1 MEGRRSRSSSIQKAL
16 NDPRLSSSLT
26 DNSKNNSSRVQF
38 ELKVKKPEIAAVYA
52 IQMASNNQPFCP
64 HLPAELHFNSPFTT
78 PVHSRQSSFNSP
90 RQRQHSMDATPF
102 LSSLFSHS
110 PFNQMFS
117 NPKSYSL
124 DKFPKSL
131 STDNIKSKLSN
142 SSLDLSVSDESID
155 DNLSLK
161 ELDYHLFKIAI
172 ENYYEDNEPTFLL
185 NSIACIFSNLEAL
198 GKSFKFEGE
207 RIADIESRTAYH
219 KHPSNLDIQE
229 ILQTYELI
237 NQLGKEMF
245 YKALMEGIEG
255 QLTKLH
261 SKLKNINSI
270 SPLLNNILILVLNP
284 LFLEPRFESTLTK
297 LCEFIHKLKSQ
308 AKLTLINWFAK
319 LEEKD
324 FRQTVEIFKNFI
336 GNTILNQD
344 AFIGGVKM
352 LSMLSHSNEMERQI
366 IPPSEFYCID
376 LYSKL
381 NFKEE
386 YKKWKKSL
394 EQSIIT
400 EFAIFNYPFLFDP
413 VAKNRIMHID
423 AMVKMTHEYEDAC
436 VNQALVV
443 HAQKFLDDSALL
455 ETMENE
461 MKESIN
467 PYLILEVRRA
477 HLISDIVKKSLEL
490 KKPLKVKFV
499 GGGEEGM
506 DQGGV
511 QKEFFQILIEKLMDP
526 DYGMFEY
533 NQDTRQS
540 WINRNSLEPTLQ
552 FELVGIVIGL
562 ALYNGVMIRIAFPNI
577 LYKKLVKEEITLE
590 DIKEAFPPL
599 GKGLQQLLDWQ
610 DGDVSDIFMRTFEI
624 SFERFGKVEHIPLI
638 ANGQDVLVTNEN
650 RERYV
655 NLYIKYL
662 CYTAIQD
669 QFNSFRQ
676 GFYKVCGGK
685 ALKMCKSFELEQ
697 LICGMGSSEL
707 DFRDLQEGAQWFWE
721 IVHVMTLVQKQRLLE
736 FVTASD
742 RIPLKGFQ
750 SLVFVVQRNGP
761 DTDRLPSA
769 LTCFGRLLL
778 PEYSSKDKLAE
789 RLLTAIENAKGFGL
803 V

>member
-1 MEGRRSRSSSIQKAL
+1 
-16 NDPRLSSSLT
+16 
-26 DNSKNNSSRVQF
+26 
-38 ELKVKKPEIAAVYA
+38 
-52 IQMASNNQPFCP
+52 MASNNHPFCP
-64 HLPAELHFNSPFTT
+64 NLPSEIHFNSPFNT

-90 RQRQHSMDATPF
+90 RQRQHSVGATPF
-102 LSSLFSHS
+102 LNSLFSHS
-110 PFNQMFS
+110 PFQQMFS

-124 DKFPKSL
+124 DKFPRSKS
-131 STDNIKSKLSN
+131 TETIKSKLSA

-161 ELDYHLFKIAI
+161 ELDYQLFKIAV

-185 NSIACIFSNLEAL
+185 NSITCIFSNLEAL

-207 RIADIESRTAYH
+207 RIANIELKMTDSPVGT
-219 KHPSNLDIQE
+219 KHPSKLEIHEIIQ
-229 ILQTYELI
+229 TFDLI
-237 NQLGKEMF
+237 AKLEKETF
-245 YKALMEGIEG
+245 YKALMEAIET
-255 QLTKLH
+255 QIAKLH
-261 SKLKNINSI
+261 LKLKNISST
-270 SPLLNNILILVLNP
+270 SPLLNNIFILLLNP
-284 LFLEPRFESTLTK
+284 LFLKPEFGTTLCK
-297 LCEFIHKLKSQ
+297 FCEFLVKLKSQ
-308 AKLTLINWFAK
+308 PRLTLMNWFAK
-319 LEEKD
+319 LAEKE
-324 FRQTVEIFKNFI
+324 FHQTVNIFKHFI
-336 GNTILNQD
+336 CNTTLNED
-344 AFIGGVKM
+344 GFIGGVKM
-352 LSMLSHSNEMERQI
+352 LSMLSHSNDMETQK
-366 IPPSEFYCID
+366 IPPSEFYALD

-394 EQSIIT
+394 EQTVIT

-455 ETMENE
+455 ETMETE

-467 PYLILEVRRA
+467 PYFILEIRRT
-477 HLISDIVKKSLEL
+477 HLITDVLDQ
-490 KKPLKVKFV
+490 KPLKVKFV

-533 NQDTRQS
+533 NIDTRQS
-540 WINRNSLEPTLQ
+540 WINRNSLESSLQ

-562 ALYNGVMIRIAFPNI
+562 ALYNGVMVRVSFPK
-577 LYKKLVKEEITLE
+577 LMYKKLVKEEVTLE
-590 DIKEAFPPL
+590 DVKEAFPAL
-599 GKGLQQLLDWQ
+599 GKGLQQLLDWN
-610 DGDVSDIFMRTFEI
+610 DGDVSDVFMRTFEI
-624 SFERFGKVEHIPLI
+624 SYERFGKVEHIPLI
-638 ANGQDVLVTNEN
+638 ENGQDVLVTNEN
-650 RERYV
+650 REKYV
-655 NLYIKYL
+655 SLYIKHL
-662 CYTAIQD
+662 CYASIQE

-685 ALKMCKSFELEQ
+685 ALKMCRSFELEQ
-697 LICGMGSSEL
+697 LICGMGTSEL
-707 DFRDLQEGAQWFWE
+707 DFKDLQEGAQYEEYTRNHEVVTWFWE
-721 IVHVMTLVQKQRLLE
+721 IVHEMDLQQKQRLLE
-736 FVTASD
+736 FVTASN
-742 RIPLKGFQ
+742 RIPLKGLQ
-750 SLVFVVQRNGP
+750 SLVFVIQRNGP

-778 PEYSSKDKLAE
+778 PEYSTREKLAE
-789 RLLTAIENAKGFGL
+789 RLLTAIDNAKGFGL